1 MGRRQF
7 GEKNPSDQLE
17 YCLLKKRR
25 RTGYKES
32 IPCKQ
37 SLTGEMG
44 LEIPCER
51 KFKME
56 GCDEAEDKAE
66 DGGWFTKIPRG
77 GA

>member
-1 MGRRQF
+1 MGRRQL

-25 RTGYKES
+25 AGYKES

-44 LEIPCER
+44 MEIRCGRKLEMER
-51 KFKME
+51 
-56 GCDEAEDKAE
+56 CD
-66 DGGWFTKIPRG
+66 
-77 GA
+77 